1 VSIRGRLRSLCHSND
16 LDRKQPTMD
25 LSLSA
30 REQELARKARDFAD
44 QVLIPLEPIVDEHGE
59 LPIERR
65 AVLRQQVRDWGLAGI
80 NHSHDHGGLGLTMLE
95 QTVMEEQLGR
105 VSNGLWT
112 CVWRPPVSLKFG
124 TAEQKQ
130 RYLLPACQ
138 GERRG
143 CFAITEANAGS
154 DPRQVETKAVLK
166 GDHWHLTGEK
176 WFVTSYNASDFI
188 IVHAHVDG
196 DPDKPTLFLV
206 DKPAAGLVH
215 LRSPKFMHNY
225 AFDHAELRFDNV
237 AVPQANQLGAVGQ
250 GFELT
255 KDWFVEARLQI
266 ASHTLGAATRA
277 AEIANDY
284 AAGRLQFG
292 RPIRDFQAI
301 EFMLADMAV
310 EIFAAKSMLYRVA
323 WEIDHALDRKLIH
336 AHASALKLHCSE
348 MAGRVID
355 KALQILGG
363 RGYMRENPVER
374 LYRDIRVDRIWEGTS
389 EIQRMVIAGQ
399 IKKRGLATYTDWV

>member
-1 VSIRGRLRSLCHSND
+1 
-16 LDRKQPTMD
+16 MD
-25 LSLSA
+25 LELSPRERELA
-30 REQELARKARDFAD
+30 AKGRAFCEQVLFPLEQE
-44 QVLIPLEPIVDEHGE
+44 VDEHGE
-59 LPIERR
+59 LPMEKRE
-65 AVLRQQVRDWGLAGI
+65 AVKQQVRDWGLAGI
-80 NHSHDHGGLGLTMLE
+80 NLAKEVGGLGLTMLE
-95 QTVMEEQLGR
+95 QTVIEEQLGR
-105 VSNGLWT
+105 VTNGMWS

-124 TAEQKQ
+124 TAQQK
-130 RYLLPACQ
+130 RDYLLPSCR

-143 CFAITEANAGS
+143 CFAITEPEAGS
-154 DPRQVETKAVLK
+154 DPRRVQTSAVRK
-166 GDHWHLTGEK
+166 NGKWHLNGEK

-215 LRSPKFMHNY
+215 LRSPKFMHNF
-225 AFDHAELRFDNV
+225 AFDHAELRFEDV
-237 AVPQANQLGAVGQ
+237 AVPEDRMLGEIGQ

-266 ASHTLGAATRA
+266 ASHALGAAIRA

-284 AAGRLQFG
+284 AAKRHQFG
-292 RPIRDFQAI
+292 RAIRDFQAI

-310 EIFAAKSMLYRVA
+310 EIFAAKTMLYRVA
-323 WEIDHALDRKLIH
+323 WEIDRNADRKTVH

-399 IKKRGLATYTDWV
+399 IKKRGLDLYSGWA